1 MKRSIALCAV
11 FVTAAMTA
19 ATGAAQAQSG
29 DVAKGER
36 AFNLQCKACH
46 TLERGGANKIGPN
59 LYGLMGRRSGTM
71 KGYGYSEVMRRF
83 GIEWTDK
90 TLAEYLRDPRTSMP
104 GTKMVFAGIRR
115 QDQLDDVIAYL
126 KEATR

>member
-19 ATGAAQAQSG
+19 ATGAARAQSG

-46 TLERGGANKIGPN
+46 TLERGGANKIVPN

>member
-11 FVTAAMTA
+11 FATAAMTA
-19 ATGAAQAQSG
+19 ATGAARAQSG

-46 TLERGGANKIGPN
+46 TLDRGGANTAGPN

-71 KGYGYSEVMRRF
+71 QGYGYSEVMRRF

-90 TLAEYLRDPRTSMP
+90 TLAEYLSDPKTSMP

-126 KEATR
+126 RQATR

>member
-11 FVTAAMTA
+11 FATASMTA
-19 ATGAAQAQSG
+19 ATGAARAQSG

-46 TLERGGANKIGPN
+46 TLERGGANTAGPN

-71 KGYGYSEVMRRF
+71 QGYGYSEVMRRF

-90 TLAEYLRDPRTSMP
+90 TLAEYLSDPKTSMP

-126 KEATR
+126 RQATR

>member
-11 FVTAAMTA
+11 FATAAMTA
-19 ATGAAQAQSG
+19 ATGAARAQSG

-46 TLERGGANKIGPN
+46 TLERGGANTAGPN

-71 KGYGYSEVMRRF
+71 QGYGYVAF
-83 GIEWTDK
+83 GRVVEGMDVVNAIRSVATGAAGPFPSDVPK
-90 TLAEYLRDPRTSMP
+90 TP
-104 GTKMVFAGIRR
+104 I
-115 QDQLDDVIAYL
+115 VIQT
-126 KEATR
+126 ATMEQ

>member
-19 ATGAAQAQSG
+19 ATGAARAQSG

-46 TLERGGANKIGPN
+46 TLERGGANKVGPN

>member
-11 FVTAAMTA
+11 VAAAAMTA
-19 ATGAAQAQSG
+19 ATSAALAQSG

-71 KGYGYSEVMRRF
+71 QGYGYSEVMRRF

-90 TLAEYLRDPRTSMP
+90 TLAEYLSDPKTSMP

-115 QDQLDDVIAYL
+115 PEQLDDVIAYL
-126 KEATR
+126 RQATQ